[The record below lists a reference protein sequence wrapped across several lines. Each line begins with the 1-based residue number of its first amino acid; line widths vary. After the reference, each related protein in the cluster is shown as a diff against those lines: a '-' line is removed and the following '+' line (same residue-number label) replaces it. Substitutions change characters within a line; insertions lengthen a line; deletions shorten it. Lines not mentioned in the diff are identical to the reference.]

1 MIYSS
6 LDIECKRLK
15 LVTMGHFLP
24 FYLLPKNLKN
34 QNFEKM
40 KKVAGDIIILYTK
53 LYQHP
58 QSNAVRFLRYE
69 VRHNF
74 LWFWDIFCPL
84 TLLTTQKIRI
94 LKKKCGDIIFQ
105 HLCTTNGDHMMHGSW
120 AMKHNIIFC
129 HFGSFLIFALLL
141 H

>member
-6 LDIECKRLK
+6 WDIKCNRLR

-24 FYLLPKNLKN
+24 FFLLPRNLKN

-40 KKVAGDIIILYTK
+40 KKVSGDIIILYTK

-58 QSNAVRFLRYE
+58 QSYAVWFPKIRSE
-69 VRHNF
+69 TDNF
-74 LWFWDIFCPL
+74 LSFWETFCPL
-84 TLLTTQKIRI
+84 TLLATEKIRI
-94 LKKKCGDIIFQ
+94 LKKKMWRYYLSKLVHHKWRSYDVWFLSHEAQ
-105 HLCTTNGDHMMHGSW
+105 HNFL
-120 AMKHNIIFC
+120 
-129 HFGSFLIFALLL
+129 SFWIIFALLL